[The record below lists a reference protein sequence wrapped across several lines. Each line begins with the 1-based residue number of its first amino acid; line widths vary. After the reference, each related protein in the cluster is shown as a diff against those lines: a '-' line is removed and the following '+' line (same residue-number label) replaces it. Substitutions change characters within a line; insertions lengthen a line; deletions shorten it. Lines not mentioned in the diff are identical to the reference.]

1 MANNIPLNVSDNSTP
16 IPLSVRSGDGELSL
30 EVDASAVAGTSD
42 YNLLSNKPSVNGVE
56 LSGNTTLGE
65 LDLYSQEQVD
75 DLLSGKAD
83 TEDIP
88 SLEGYATE
96 QWVENKHYLTEH
108 QSLEGYA
115 TEQYVDDAIEGIESG
130 VISVNGQTG
139 VVTLSIPSKTSD
151 LTNDSG
157 FITGYTETDP
167 VFTASAAHGISSSD
181 ITAWNNKSEFSGD
194 YNDLENKPTIP
205 TVPTNVSAFNND
217 AGYIT
222 GYTETDPTVPAWA
235 KTSSKPTYTASEVG
249 ALPSTTVIPSK
260 TSDLT
265 NDSGFLTSYT
275 ETDPTVPAWAK
286 ASSKPTYTASEV
298 GALPSST
305 VIPSKTSDLV
315 NDSGFITGYTE
326 TDPTV
331 PSWAKQST
339 KPSYTF
345 SEIGAKPTSLSG
357 YGIENAY
364 TKSEVDGLVSGV
376 LHYKGT
382 KTNTSL
388 LPSSGNK
395 TGDVWHITADG
406 SEWAWDGTQ
415 WQELGTVVDLS
426 GYVPTSR
433 KINGNALTAD
443 ITLSIPTKTSDL
455 TNDSGF
461 ITSASLPTEVYWATY
476 NTTTYSELR
485 TAYMANKLTM
495 LATYRIPLVSYDGS
509 LFLFY
514 GYDSRT
520 RLVYATLDSQGT
532 WSLGY
537 DNVPT
542 VPTKTSD
549 LTNDSG
555 FITLADL
562 PIYNGGVQ

>member
-1 MANNIPLNVSDNSTP
+1 MAITLDILENESIN
-16 IPLSVRSGDGELSL
+16 LSVDAPEVMALSVGETT
-30 EVDASAVAGTSD
+30 VIRGNDYSD
-42 YNLLSNKPSVNGVE
+42 LINKPSIEGTQLNGDVS
-56 LSGNTTLGE
+56 LN
-65 LDLYSQEQVD
+65 DLHGYTQEQINT
-75 DLLSGKAD
+75 LLSGKAD

-96 QWVENKHYLTEH
+96 QWVGQQGYLTEHQSLAGYATEQWVENKHYLTEH
-108 QSLEGYA
+108 QSLDGYA

-151 LTNDSG
+151 LTNDR
-157 FITGYTETDP
+157 
-167 VFTASAAHGISSSD
+167 
-181 ITAWNNKSEFSGD
+181 
-194 YNDLENKPTIP
+194 
-205 TVPTNVSAFNND
+205 
-217 AGYIT
+217 GYIT
-222 GYTETDPTVPAWA
+222 GYTETDPTVP
-235 KTSSKPTYTASEVG
+235 S
-249 ALPSTTVIPSK
+249 
-260 TSDLT
+260 
-265 NDSGFLTSYT
+265 
-275 ETDPTVPAWAK
+275 WAK

-382 KTNTSL
+382 MANTSL

-443 ITLSIPTKTSDL
+443 IMLSI
-455 TNDSGF
+455 
-461 ITSASLPTEVYWATY
+461 
-476 NTTTYSELR
+476 
-485 TAYMANKLTM
+485 
-495 LATYRIPLVSYDGS
+495 
-509 LFLFY
+509 
-514 GYDSRT
+514 
-520 RLVYATLDSQGT
+520 
-532 WSLGY
+532 
-537 DNVPT
+537 
-542 VPTKTSD
+542 PTKTSD